1 MAKADPSVVKS
12 AARTLEIFEY
22 FDEVRRPA
30 HIQEVASALG
40 YPHSSTAALLR
51 SLADLGYLDFS
62 AEDKTFF
69 PSIRVSLLGHWVGD
83 EILPLRRIQQQMRD
97 IAEQTGMTVVLGA
110 ASGGYCQYVRVI
122 EGTTPIRYH
131 VKAGTRRSL
140 VGSTLGRALLGME
153 PPAHR
158 AKLIAEALAAWDG
171 DKAPPRPEE
180 VAADVAQVVARGHSY
195 NVGLV
200 DANAAMLAI
209 PLTVEPPARP
219 LALGL
224 AAPKDLF
231 RGRRPE
237 LLKIMRG
244 ALGALATPQ
253 AHRPARRTA

>member
-1 MAKADPSVVKS
+1 MQKADPSVVKS

-30 HIQEVASALG
+30 HIQDVAIALG

-51 SLADLGYLDFS
+51 SLAELGYLEFS
-62 AEDKTFF
+62 PEDKTFF

-97 IAEQTGMTVVLGA
+97 IAHKTQMTVVLGA

-131 VKAGTRRSL
+131 VKAGARRCL
-140 VGSTLGRALLGME
+140 VRSTLGRALLATE
-153 PPAHR
+153 SPVRR
-158 AKLIAEALAAWDG
+158 AALIAEALTVWDG
-171 DKAPPRPEE
+171 DEAPPSPEDI
-180 VAADVAQVVARGHSY
+180 ARDVAQVAARGHAF
-195 NVGLV
+195 NTGLV
-200 DANAAMLAI
+200 NAQAAMLAI
-209 PLTVEPPARP
+209 PLAISPPARP

-231 RGRRPE
+231 RGRRQE
-237 LLKIMRG
+237 VLQIMRDG
-244 ALGALATPQ
+244 LGSLGSGPSSVQQSA
-253 AHRPARRTA
+253 